1 MAKLIWGIDPLAVSR
16 LGRTAKKPPFTKKE
30 LARIG
35 IPAHKI
41 PRVQEELARL
51 TADKTLTREEL
62 GGGNQLAFAVSL
74 PSPSGEGGRGPARG
88 RMRAKSP
95 PLLHKLAASARFALI
110 SQRAGPLTAS
120 PSGEA
125 FFRKLPL
132 FPPATYA
139 IISVSCQIHP
149 ARWEKRFVWQP
160 AMRKE

>member
-1 MAKLIWGIDPLAVSR
+1 MLKSLPPWGKVLNEVKRMRGKCA
-16 LGRTAKKPPFTKKE
+16 A
-30 LARIG
+30 A
-35 IPAHKI
+35 
-41 PRVQEELARL
+41 
-51 TADKTLTREEL
+51 TRERVVL
-62 GGGNQLAFAVSL
+62 GSL
-74 PSPSGEGGRGPARG
+74 
-88 RMRAKSP
+88 
-95 PLLHKLAASARFALI
+95 ALI

>member
-16 LGRTAKKPPFTKKE
+16 LGRTAK
-30 LARIG
+30 
-35 IPAHKI
+35 
-41 PRVQEELARL
+41 
-51 TADKTLTREEL
+51 
-62 GGGNQLAFAVSL
+62 
-74 PSPSGEGGRGPARG
+74 SPPARC
-88 RMRAKSP
+88 
-95 PLLHKLAASARFALI
+95 ALI
-110 SQRAGPLTAS
+110 SQQAGPLTAS

-132 FPPATYA
+132 SPPATYA

>member
-1 MAKLIWGIDPLAVSR
+1 MVRAMRVLFFLWLPPSVEAAARRR
-16 LGRTAKKPPFTKKE
+16 L
-30 LARIG
+30 
-35 IPAHKI
+35 
-41 PRVQEELARL
+41 
-51 TADKTLTREEL
+51 
-62 GGGNQLAFAVSL
+62 
-74 PSPSGEGGRGPARG
+74 
-88 RMRAKSP
+88 MRAKLAIAARKRVVPVRP
-95 PLLHKLAASARFALI
+95 PLI

>member
-1 MAKLIWGIDPLAVSR
+1 MAKLIWGIDPLVVSR

-62 GGGNQLAFAVSL
+62 GETGGGNQLAFAVSL

-125 FFRKLPL
+125 FFANCPCSLP
-132 FPPATYA
+132 
-139 IISVSCQIHP
+139 
-149 ARWEKRFVWQP
+149 QP
-160 AMRKE
+160 ML